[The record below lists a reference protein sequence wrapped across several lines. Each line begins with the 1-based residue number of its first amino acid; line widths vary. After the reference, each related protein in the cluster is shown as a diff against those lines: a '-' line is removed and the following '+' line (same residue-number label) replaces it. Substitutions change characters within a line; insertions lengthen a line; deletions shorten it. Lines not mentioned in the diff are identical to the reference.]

1 MLLTFIA
8 WEITRK
14 FLSTWERVGF
24 MRLGMVQDGASET
37 WEALPQNKNPALL
50 HLLYSGGQV
59 SQNFI

>member
-1 MLLTFIA
+1 
-8 WEITRK
+8 
-14 FLSTWERVGF
+14 

-59 SQNFI
+59 SQTLFES